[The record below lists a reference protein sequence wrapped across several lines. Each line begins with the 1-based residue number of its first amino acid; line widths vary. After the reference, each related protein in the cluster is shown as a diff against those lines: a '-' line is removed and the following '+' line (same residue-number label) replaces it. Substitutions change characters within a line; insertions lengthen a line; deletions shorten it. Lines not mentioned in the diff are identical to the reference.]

1 MQEIYFM
8 IAVTLIFTVFI
19 TGAFIHLICS
29 KQYKVMSRWKF
40 AWIAVS
46 TIVIWVLD
54 IIAFSSYLMN

>member
-1 MQEIYFM
+1 M
-8 IAVTLIFTVFI
+8 IAVTVIFTLSISVLFI
-19 TGAFIHLICS
+19 YLICS

-46 TIVIWVLD
+46 TIVLWILD